1 MFKWLRRLFYT
12 RIKKIELIPNTQYLW
27 MFEDPVSQQQ
37 LHQFRHILAEARKSS
52 HDIVAGG
59 TKFKIIPA
67 SSLKLTMEHSEFKSK
82 TQLMKTINAALG
94 KGEDWKN
101 VAKIEL
107 DEGILKVEKYYSG
120 EKEWNLYLHHP
131 VDGQSPS

>member
-1 MFKWLRRLFYT
+1 MFRWLRRLFYT
-12 RIKKIELIPNTQYLW
+12 RVKKVELIPDKQYLW
-27 MFEDPVSQQQ
+27 IFEDPISQQK
-37 LHQFRHILAEARKSS
+37 LHQFSRMIRDARKNA
-52 HDIVAGG
+52 HDMFAG

-82 TQLMKTINAALG
+82 AQLMRTINAALG

-120 EKEWNLYLHHP
+120 EK
-131 VDGQSPS
+131 DGNTGRNHKKV

>member
-1 MFKWLRRLFYT
+1 MFGWLRRLFYT
-12 RIKKIELIPNTQYLW
+12 RVKKVELIPDKQYLW
-27 MFEDPVSQQQ
+27 ILEGNPTPQTIHKLNRQ
-37 LHQFRHILAEARKSS
+37 LKEVRKQSA
-52 HDIVAGG
+52 DIITAAP
-59 TKFKIIPA
+59 FKIIPA

-82 TQLMKTINAALG
+82 TQLMRTINAALG

-120 EKEWNLYLHHP
+120 EE
-131 VDGQSPS
+131 DGKPRRNSKKVKV